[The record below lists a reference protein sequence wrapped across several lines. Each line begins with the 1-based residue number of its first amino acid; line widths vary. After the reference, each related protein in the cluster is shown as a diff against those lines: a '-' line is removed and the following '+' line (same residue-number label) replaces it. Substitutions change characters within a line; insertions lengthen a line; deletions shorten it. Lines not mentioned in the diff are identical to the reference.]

1 MAIQRTFQTFIR
13 LVAATALA
21 ALAAAC
27 STVPKPQPRPVP
39 VAVPA
44 PVPAPRPAPAQADW
58 RDAPQTPGNWYWRVA
73 GGNSQASF
81 GLPGAPVA
89 MLTCDAASR
98 SVVLA
103 RAGSITTSV
112 PVTVRTTFALRPLS
126 SDPAASKPG
135 WMAVRLAPRDS
146 LLDQI
151 AFSRGRFTIEVAGFA
166 PLYLPS
172 WPEISRVIE
181 DCR

>member
-1 MAIQRTFQTFIR
+1 MAIQQTFQALNR
-13 LVAATALA
+13 LAAAAVLA
-21 ALAAAC
+21 ALVSACAA
-27 STVPKPQPRPVP
+27 VPKPQPRPAP
-39 VAVPA
+39 MPA
-44 PVPAPRPAPAQADW
+44 PRPVPAPRPAPADW
-58 RDAPQTPGNWYWRVA
+58 RDAPQTPGDWYWRVA

-81 GLPGAPVA
+81 GPAGAPVA
-89 MLTCDAASR
+89 VLTCDAASR
-98 SVVLA
+98 NVVLA
-103 RAGSITTSV
+103 RAGNGTAAV

-126 SDPAASKPG
+126 SDPSASKPG
-135 WMAVRLAPRDS
+135 WIAVRLAPRDL

-151 AFSRGRFTIEVAGFA
+151 AFSRGRFTFEVAGLA